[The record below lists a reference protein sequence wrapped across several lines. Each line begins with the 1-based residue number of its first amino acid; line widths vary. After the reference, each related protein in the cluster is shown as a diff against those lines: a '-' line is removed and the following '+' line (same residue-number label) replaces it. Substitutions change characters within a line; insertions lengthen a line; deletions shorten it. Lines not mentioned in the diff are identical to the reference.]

1 MKTIYNG
8 TYSVYIHYF
17 PNGKVYIGITRRAV
31 ERRWNNGKGYEE
43 QPLMDRAIKKYGWSN
58 IEHEV
63 FASNLTKEE
72 ALHME
77 ALLIDAF
84 NSTNRSYGYNIV
96 TYGTASN
103 WSLQEAKEIYSL
115 WENGYGIKKIAEK
128 FERSTGTISNIIKL
142 FGVTEEEI
150 EKRRR
155 EQIAV
160 FSTKYK
166 KEDVL
171 KLWKEGKKRNEIE
184 KILNCSHTYV
194 TDTLNF
200 FGIPL
205 EERRARS
212 HGRPVEQYT
221 LKGEYI
227 KTWNTAQEANKAL
240 RGNGKGGHIVDVCKG
255 RRKSALGYI
264 WKYSD

>member
-17 PNGKVYIGITRRAV
+17 PNEKVYIGITRRAV

-84 NSTNRSYGYNIV
+84 KSTNRSYGYNIV

-115 WENGYGIKKIAEK
+115 WENGYGIKKN
-128 FERSTGTISNIIKL
+128 S
-142 FGVTEEEI
+142 
-150 EKRRR
+150 
-155 EQIAV
+155 
-160 FSTKYK
+160 
-166 KEDVL
+166 
-171 KLWKEGKKRNEIE
+171 
-184 KILNCSHTYV
+184 
-194 TDTLNF
+194 
-200 FGIPL
+200 
-205 EERRARS
+205 
-212 HGRPVEQYT
+212 
-221 LKGEYI
+221 
-227 KTWNTAQEANKAL
+227 
-240 RGNGKGGHIVDVCKG
+240 
-255 RRKSALGYI
+255 RKV
-264 WKYSD
+264 